1 MNFMNP
7 SQWSARQA
15 GSVFMMAGS
24 VLVIT
29 TMLLINRFAEGP
41 DQLNQDQSVAFV
53 IERQAQTPPPRLTT
67 PPPPPPRRSPP
78 TPPAVALNTNLSGI
92 DFGLPAFSGDELSA
106 LQDQLLGDTSDVV
119 MTNDLVDS
127 PPRPVQQVPMTYP
140 SKARAQGL
148 EGYVI
153 LSLLI
158 SASGEIEC
166 WRPLLLG
173 YSRLRLWQAFETGVL
188 NQLSTRAA
196 ASRCGLVSAFDSIL
210 ADCAGC

>member
-158 SASGEIEC
+158 SASGEIEKVEVLEAAPAGVFEASALAGIRD
-166 WRPLLLG
+166 WRFEPAQYQGRSVKVWARQRIRFDLG
-173 YSRLRLWQAFETGVL
+173 
-188 NQLSTRAA
+188 
-196 ASRCGLVSAFDSIL
+196 
-210 ADCAGC
+210 

>member
-1 MNFMNP
+1 MNFINP
-7 SQWSARQA
+7 NQWSTRQA
-15 GSVFMMAGS
+15 GGIFMMAGS

-41 DQLNQDQSVAFV
+41 DQLNRDESVAFV
-53 IERQAQTPPPRLTT
+53 IERQAQTPPPKLTV

-78 TPPAVALNTNLSGI
+78 TPPAVALNTSLSGI

-127 PPRPVQQVPMTYP
+127 PPRPVQQAPMTYP

-158 SASGEIEC
+158 SASGEIEKVEVLESAPVGVFEASALAGIRD
-166 WRPLLLG
+166 WRFEPAQYQGRSVKVWARQRIRFDLG
-173 YSRLRLWQAFETGVL
+173 
-188 NQLSTRAA
+188 
-196 ASRCGLVSAFDSIL
+196 
-210 ADCAGC
+210 

>member
-1 MNFMNP
+1 MNWFDPNK
-7 SQWSARQA
+7 WSPKQS
-15 GSVFMMAGS
+15 GIIFMMGGS
-24 VLVIT
+24 VLVIA

-53 IERQAQTPPPRLTT
+53 VERQQETPPPKLTP

-92 DFGLPAFSGDELSA
+92 DFGLPAFTGDELGS

-127 PPRPVQQVPMTYP
+127 PPRPVQRSAMNYP
-140 SKARAQGL
+140 SQARAQGL
-148 EGYVI
+148 EGYVV

-158 SASGEIEC
+158 SASGEIEKVEVLEATPAGVFEESALAGIRD
-166 WRPLLLG
+166 WRFEPAQYQGRSVKVWARQRIRFDLG
-173 YSRLRLWQAFETGVL
+173 
-188 NQLSTRAA
+188 
-196 ASRCGLVSAFDSIL
+196 
-210 ADCAGC
+210 